1 MTESRLQATSELRNL
16 AGEAVDQAEK
26 VYGMFFDAANK
37 SVASIPSPAMDI
49 SKKALS
55 FTDQNMRAAFDHSRK
70 LVHAADL
77 QEAIQVQSDFLKSQF
92 TNSGEQMKQ
101 IRDNVMSAAKDA
113 WASKVP
119 LPTS

>member
-26 VYGMFFDAANK
+26 VYDMFFDAANK

>member
-26 VYGMFFDAANK
+26 VYDMFFDAANK

-70 LVHAADL
+70 L
-77 QEAIQVQSDFLKSQF
+77 
-92 TNSGEQMKQ
+92 G
-101 IRDNVMSAAKDA
+101 
-113 WASKVP
+113 P
-119 LPTS
+119 CG